1 MGSSSGED
9 SPAARFKAPAKEKQV
24 AVAGRQEVPSYH
36 GVRKRPSGRYAAE
49 IRNPYKKTPLIPLR
63 LGTYDTPEEAARAY
77 DRASW
82 EFRGKSAR
90 LSFPDE
96 VTAAAA
102 PATEDLS
109 GKLPNERRGKSSRLN
124 FPDEVTSAA
133 ALATE
138 RRSGKLKL
146 PNKIATQWSSSDGG
160 SGSESESD
168 TEALDFA
175 DEPRLPSQGKGSA
188 EENFIDLLDGFVF
201 LAPACE
207 VSLSEESSL
216 VSTQTLGNP
225 EGTAEIEKDSSSFW
239 AYPPIQNPERTVLRP
254 RWPTRRRRRRT
265 RSAVTL
271 SSEQSAQGSYYFQE
285 TTAAEML
292 LGLSTVGSPRLN
304 FPEEITT
311 TLAPSSEGTLS
322 PNWLPDWLAPLN
334 IPVPGEECL
343 DFCTELALSSCEGGG
358 SRSDALQVQAAGT
371 MDVPPQGAA
380 SIIQNNATEDC
391 PQLPLQPGGEE
402 EEHHQQQLYP
412 WLVSPPPTSSHYC
425 AALGAM
431 GSLLRNLHTELHGS
445 GSLPKMVKERMQLL
459 KDDLEEIGAYLE
471 DLSEVEDPPLTAK
484 CWMKEVR
491 ELTYDVEDY
500 MNKSVLRQPV
510 VVRATASAKIKSG
523 GKPVAKARHVKITRL
538 PRRVNRPHR
547 IADMLSEFRV
557 FVREAIERHERYDL
571 GCRSL
576 RRRFVSVGP
585 VLPMTYD
592 EAADIVIDGRMSKF
606 ITSLAN
612 DGDQQLKV
620 ASLVGS
626 ECLGKTTLARVFY
639 EKFGAQC
646 DCRAFVRVSRKADM
660 KRVFRDILWQVQ
672 RQQPPEDCK
681 QHELTD
687 SIKKHLQDK
696 RYLLVIDD
704 LWDASVWDI
713 ISDACPKG
721 NNQRS
726 RIITTTRN
734 EDVALSCCCDLSEYV
749 FEMKPLDDYH
759 SRKLFFGRVFGSE
772 SDCPQQFKEVSD
784 EIVGICG
791 GLPLA
796 IISIAS
802 LLASQTVILMDLL
815 MHIRDSLT
823 TCLWANS
830 TSEGMRQVLN
840 LSYNNLPQYLKTC
853 LLYFSMYP
861 LGRTI
866 CKDDLVKQWVAE
878 GFINAAEGKDME
890 KVAASYFDELV
901 QRKFL
906 QPLCMNHNNE
916 VLSCTVHDMLH
927 DLIAHKSAEENFIM
941 VTDYHQ
947 KNMALS
953 DNVHRLSLH
962 FGDAKYAKIP
972 ENIRTSQV
980 RSVTFSGLSKC
991 MPSVAELRLV
1001 RVLNIEL
1008 SGHHGDDRIDLTG
1021 ISELFQLTYLKVASA
1036 CDVCI
1041 ELPNHMKGLQC
1052 LETLDMNAKVS
1063 AVPLDIIHLPRLLHL
1078 HLPVETS
1085 VQFDWIGSTGSVSP
1099 GSPGKLI
1106 NLRDIRLT
1114 CSVPPSD
1121 HLERNMEAL
1130 CSLLGGHDNLKTL
1143 AMVPIATCRN
1153 DFLRADSASEVTTIS
1168 WDGLTP
1174 PLHLQRFEWLPCSCI
1189 LSRVPKWIG
1198 ELGSLCIL
1206 KIAIETLSMDDVA
1219 NLQGL
1224 SALTVVSLY
1233 VRERVAERIV
1243 FGKAGFSALKYFKFR
1258 CSVPWLKFE
1267 ADAMPNL
1274 QILKLGF
1281 NAPTVDRQDTA
1292 HISIERL
1299 SGLNEITVKIGGA
1312 GADSES
1318 TLMDTVSNHQSNPKI
1333 KVQLVDW
1340 VFYGE
1345 YGSDKG
1351 TDECHG

>member
-1 MGSSSGED
+1 MS
-9 SPAARFKAPAKEKQV
+9 
-24 AVAGRQEVPSYH
+24 
-36 GVRKRPSGRYAAE
+36 
-49 IRNPYKKTPLIPLR
+49 
-63 LGTYDTPEEAARAY
+63 
-77 DRASW
+77 
-82 EFRGKSAR
+82 
-90 LSFPDE
+90 
-96 VTAAAA
+96 
-102 PATEDLS
+102 
-109 GKLPNERRGKSSRLN
+109 
-124 FPDEVTSAA
+124 
-133 ALATE
+133 
-138 RRSGKLKL
+138 
-146 PNKIATQWSSSDGG
+146 
-160 SGSESESD
+160 
-168 TEALDFA
+168 
-175 DEPRLPSQGKGSA
+175 
-188 EENFIDLLDGFVF
+188 
-201 LAPACE
+201 CE
-207 VSLSEESSL
+207 HFFE
-216 VSTQTLGNP
+216 
-225 EGTAEIEKDSSSFW
+225 
-239 AYPPIQNPERTVLRP
+239 
-254 RWPTRRRRRRT
+254 
-265 RSAVTL
+265 
-271 SSEQSAQGSYYFQE
+271 E
-285 TTAAEML
+285 TTET
-292 LGLSTVGSPRLN
+292 LGLSPVWSPRLN
-304 FPEEITT
+304 FREEITT
-311 TLAPSSEGTLS
+311 TFAPWSEMSLS
-322 PNWLPDWLAPLN
+322 PNPLSDMITSTSALSSDWLVPLN
-334 IPVPGEECL
+334 IPDEITGVALFPAENTRRQQALALAHSHDESL
-343 DFCTELALSSCEGGG
+343 DFQHDSAELELSSYEAGG
-358 SRSDALQVQAAGT
+358 SRSDTT

-391 PQLPLQPGGEE
+391 PQLPLQQGGEE
-402 EEHHQQQLYP
+402 EEHHQPQLCP
-412 WLVSPPPTSSHYC
+412 WLGSPPQPSSQYC

-431 GSLLRNLHTELHGS
+431 GSLLGKLHTALHGGS
-445 GSLPKMVKERMQLL
+445 SLPKMVKENMQLF
-459 KDDLEEIGAYLE
+459 KDDLGEIGTYLD

-484 CWMKEVR
+484 CWMTEVR

-500 MNKSVLRQPV
+500 VDKSVLQPA
-510 VVRATASAKIKSG
+510 VVRANASAKIKSNG
-523 GKPVAKARHVKITRL
+523 RPMAKTRHVKITRL
-538 PRRVNRPHR
+538 PRRVNRHQK

-585 VLPMTYD
+585 VLPMPYD
-592 EAADIVIDGRMSKF
+592 EAADIVIDGRMSEF

-620 ASLVGS
+620 ASLVGP

-639 EKFGAQC
+639 KKFGGQY
-646 DCRAFVRVSRKADM
+646 DCRAFVRVSQKPDM

-672 RQQPPEDCK
+672 RQQPPEDWK

-687 SIKKHLQDK
+687 SIRKHLQDK

-713 ISDACPKG
+713 INDACPKG

-734 EDVALSCCCDLSEYV
+734 EDVALSCCCYLSEYI

-759 SRKLFFGRVFGSE
+759 SRKLFFDRVFGSE
-772 SDCPQQFKEVSD
+772 SDCPQQFKEVSN

-840 LSYNNLPQYLKTC
+840 LSYNNLPRYLKTC

-861 LGRTI
+861 VGRTS

-890 KVAASYFDELV
+890 KAAASYFDELV
-901 QRKFL
+901 QRRFL
-906 QPLCMNHNNE
+906 QPLCMNHGNE
-916 VLSCTVHDMLH
+916 VLSCMVHDMIH
-927 DLIAHKSAEENFIM
+927 DLIAHKSAEENFIV
-941 VTDYHQ
+941 VTDYHR

-962 FGDAKYAKIP
+962 FSDAKYAKIP
-972 ENIRTSQV
+972 SNIRTSQV

-991 MPSVAELRLV
+991 MPSVAELTLV

-1008 SGHHGDDRIDLTG
+1008 SGHHGDDRLDLTG
-1021 ISELFQLTYLKVASA
+1021 ISELLNLRYLKVASA
-1036 CDVCI
+1036 REVCI

-1106 NLRDIRLT
+1106 SLRDIRLT
-1114 CSVPPSD
+1114 CSVPPSE

-1143 AMVPIATCRN
+1143 AMVPVATCRN
-1153 DFLRADSASEVTTIS
+1153 DFVRAGSTSEVTTIS

-1198 ELGSLCIL
+1198 KLGSLCIL

-1299 SGLNEITVKIGGA
+1299 SGLNEITMKIGGA

-1351 TDECHG
+1351 RDECHG